1 LGDPSAA
8 RAQAAPPPPSGPS
21 AAAEAAR
28 PALLLTAARADGR
41 HPLGAGPHADAGRWR
56 YQPGSPP
63 GWAAP
68 ALADGRWPAADP
80 DFAFGQGPPGWA
92 GTGCF
97 RLRFRLDSTLAG
109 RALALTLTHEG
120 ASEVYLDGRLL
131 GRFGRLG
138 TTAANTRGYYPRYRA
153 LPFTLAGAGPH
164 VLAVRY
170 AQFGAG
176 LLPGGGFAAF
186 VGPAETVAADQ
197 LGWLK
202 LHSYNLLNVAGA
214 SVLALLHLFLFLYYR
229 PQRANL
235 YYSLYLA
242 GAAGTGAFIYLWS
255 TNMDGHFRWL
265 TYLGYQVSATLA
277 LLLLLAFVYAA
288 CQRRLPRP
296 WLLGLGA
303 AGAALT
309 AIALAQP
316 TQNLANWFAG
326 LYLLAWLDTLR
337 VLGRAMRLR
346 QPGIWLLAL
355 GMVGTLLTYFLVALD
370 VFDLWHGYEQ
380 AQQLTM
386 QLGLL
391 LLPVCSSG
399 YLARDFAVTRRALEA
414 QLRQVGRLSAQTL
427 AQEVERRALISRQN
441 ERLEATMQAR
451 TDEISHQ
458 NLALAAQRDEILAQ
472 AERLRTLDEL
482 KTRFF
487 TNITHEFRTPLT
499 LLLGP
504 AADIAAHTQEPATRQ
519 QAELMQRHARR
530 LLHLINQLLDLG
542 RLEAGQQ
549 PLRPAPADVVGF
561 VRGLTSAFE
570 SLAQQRGIACSFEA
584 AWPTLDLCFDADKL
598 EKVLV
603 NLLSNAFKFTP
614 SAGQVR
620 VYLRPAAALAPAE
633 AVGEAGPK
641 AGSSATTRTASE
653 TDDLV
658 PESTPEPALKPNNT
672 PTLNPASGEPA
683 LFGVELTVA
692 DTGRG
697 IAPEHLPHVFD
708 RFYQADPSDTREQ
721 EGSGIGLAL
730 TRELVELHGGR
741 IALQSEP
748 GRGTTATVRL
758 WLPRAGAVPA
768 ALAPADTTAAFAA
781 TAALAADELTVPAG
795 ADGTEAATPADPI
808 NPAADSADSAPA
820 ERPLILVIEDN
831 ADVRAYLRTA
841 LGADYQLLEAAH
853 GEAGVA
859 AAREHLPDL
868 VLTDA
873 MMPRLDGYGVC
884 RQLKLDERTSHI
896 PVVLLTARADLPSRL
911 HGLDLGADAYLTKPF
926 QRDELLAQLRNLVR
940 GRQQLQATYRRQLLG
955 TGASGASG
963 GSGTLG
969 ASATATSAADQLPQ
983 PPGPPSLEQLFL
995 GRVRAAI
1002 EAALADETLD
1012 VETLAATLNLSR
1024 TQLHRKLKALTGH
1037 SPGDFIRLVRLTRA
1051 HELLAAGTANVSEVA
1066 YQVGYGSPATFSTS
1080 FSRHF
1085 GYPPSSVKG

>member
-1 LGDPSAA
+1 MGNLPAA
-8 RAQAAPPPPSGPS
+8 RAQAVPL
-21 AAAEAAR
+21 AAADPAEATP
-28 PALLLTAARADGR
+28 PALLLTAALADDQ
-41 HPLGAGPHADAGRWR
+41 HPLGGPGTWR
-56 YQPGSPP
+56 YQPGQPP
-63 GWAAP
+63 DWAAP
-68 ALADGRWPAADP
+68 TLDDRRWPTTDP

-92 GTGCF
+92 GSGCF
-97 RLRFRLDSTLAG
+97 RLRFRLDPALHH
-109 RALALTLTHEG
+109 RALALRLVHEG

-131 GRFGRLG
+131 GRFGQLG

-153 LPFTLAGAGPH
+153 LPFTLAGARPH

-176 LLPGGGFAAF
+176 LLPSGGFAAF
-186 VGPAETVAADQ
+186 VGPAETVAAGQ

-202 LHSYNLLNVAGA
+202 LHTYNLLNVSGVG
-214 SVLALLHLFLFLYYR
+214 VLALLHLFLFLYYR
-229 PQRANL
+229 PQRTNL
-235 YYSLYLA
+235 YYSLYLLA
-242 GAAGTGAFIYLWS
+242 AAGTGTFIYLWS
-255 TNMDGHFRWL
+255 TNMDGHFRWVA
-265 TYLGYQVSATLA
+265 YLGYEVSATLA

-288 CQRRLPRP
+288 CQRRLPRR
-296 WLLGLGA
+296 WLLSLGA

-309 AIALAQP
+309 AVALARP
-316 TQNLANWFAG
+316 TQNLAYSFAA
-326 LYLLAWLDTLR
+326 LYLVAWLDALR
-337 VLGRAMRLR
+337 VLGRAVGQR
-346 QPGIWLLAL
+346 QPGIWLLGL

-370 VFDLWHGYEQ
+370 VFDFWTGHEQ
-380 AQQLTM
+380 SQQLTM

-414 QLRQVGRLSAQTL
+414 QLRQVERLSAQTL
-427 AQEVERRALISRQN
+427 AQEVERRALVSAQN
-441 ERLEATMQAR
+441 ERLEATVQAR

-472 AERLRTLDEL
+472 ADQLRTLDDL

-504 AADIAAHTQEPATRQ
+504 AADIAARTQEPATRQ

-549 PLRPAPADVVGF
+549 PLCPAPADVVGF
-561 VRGLTSAFE
+561 VRGLTSVFD

-584 AWPTLDLCFDADKL
+584 AWPRLDLCFDADKL

-620 VYLRPAAALAPAE
+620 VYLRPAPTLAPAE
-633 AVGEAGPK
+633 TVTG
-641 AGSSATTRTASE
+641 AGSSAATRIASAA
-653 TDDLV
+653 DDLV
-658 PESTPEPALKPNNT
+658 LESTPESALKSSNT
-672 PTLNPASGEPA
+672 PAPNPATGEPA
-683 LFGVELTVA
+683 LFGLELTVA

-697 IAPEHLPHVFD
+697 IAAEHLPHVFD

-730 TRELVELHGGR
+730 TRELVELHGGG
-741 IALQSEP
+741 ISLQSEP

-758 WLPRAGAVPA
+758 WLPRAEA
-768 ALAPADTTAAFAA
+768 ATATRAPADQAAFAA
-781 TAALAADELTVPAG
+781 TAVLAADELTVPA
-795 ADGTEAATPADPI
+795 AANGTEAAADADADLANPAI
-808 NPAADSADSAPA
+808 NPTHSANSGPG
-820 ERPLILVIEDN
+820 ERPLVLVIEDN

-926 QRDELLAQLRNLVR
+926 DREELLAQLRNLVR
-940 GRQQLQATYRRQLLG
+940 GRQQLQAAYQRQLLG
-955 TGASGASG
+955 QTAPGGAAHFP
-963 GSGTLG
+963 T
-969 ASATATSAADQLPQ
+969 
-983 PPGPPSLEQLFL
+983 GPPSLEQVFL
-995 GRVRAAI
+995 GRVRAAV

-1012 VETLAATLNLSR
+1012 VEALAATLNLSR
-1024 TQLHRKLKALTGH
+1024 TQLHRKLKALTGQ
-1037 SPGDFIRLVRLTRA
+1037 SPGDFIRFARLTRA
-1051 HELLAAGTANVSEVA
+1051 HVLLLAGAANVSEVA

-1080 FSRHF
+1080 FARHF
-1085 GYPPSSVKG
+1085 GYAPSQVKGRSS